1 MLCHWIWYGCR
12 TISDRSKRMLLE
24 YFRDAEEIY
33 AASEEALKNVPDM
46 TEEILQTLLDK
57 DITEA
62 RQLENLCRRMH
73 ISLLTFTDEKYPLR
87 LRSLHDGP
95 VLLYYQGMLP
105 DWNSMPVIG
114 IVGTRQ
120 ATSYGV
126 ELASAMSGQIAACG
140 GMVVSGG
147 AKGIDTVALESA
159 LSAGGPVVAVL
170 AGGLDRLYPAV
181 NIPLFR
187 KISMRGCLISE
198 YPPGTPANAWHFP
211 IRNRIISGLSNG
223 LLVVEAPAKSGALI
237 SARHALEQ
245 GRDVFSVPGSITS
258 PTSAGTNA
266 LLQEG
271 ARAVLSGWDVMKE
284 YAHQYPGK
292 ISRRDMAPQAERP
305 MEKVAQKPQT
315 PKSVAKKSID
325 KLEKSTYSGAHTAG
339 TALTEPEK
347 ALVACVAAE
356 GSLMDEIIAQSGM
369 NAAEAK
375 KMLTK
380 LALKKVLVLHPGGRV
395 TLKQ

>member
-1 MLCHWIWYGCR
+1 MLCHWIWYGNR
-12 TISDRSKRMLLE
+12 EISDRCKRMLLE

-33 AASEEALKNVPDM
+33 TASEEALKNAPDM
-46 TEEILQTLLDK
+46 TEDVLRTLLDK
-57 DITEA
+57 DLTEA
-62 RQLENLCRRMH
+62 RRLENLCRRMH
-73 ISLLTFTDEKYPLR
+73 IGLLTFADEKYPLR
-87 LRSLHDGP
+87 LRSLHDAP

-126 ELASAMSGQIAACG
+126 ELAAAMSGQIAACG

-159 LSAGGPVVAVL
+159 LMAGGSVVAVL

-181 NIPLFR
+181 NIPLFH
-187 KISMRGCLISE
+187 KISMQGCLISE

-237 SARHALEQ
+237 SARYAMEQ

-258 PTSAGTNA
+258 PASAGTNA
-266 LLQEG
+266 LLREG

-284 YAHQYPGK
+284 YAGQYPDK
-292 ISRRDMAPQAERP
+292 VNRKNVVPQAERP
-305 MEKVAQKPQT
+305 LEKVAQKPQT
-315 PKSVAKKSID
+315 PKPSDKKSID
-325 KLEKSTYSGAHTAG
+325 KLDKSTYSGAHTAG
-339 TALTEPEK
+339 AALTEPEK
-347 ALVACVAAE
+347 ALVACIAAE
-356 GSLMDEIIAQSGM
+356 GSLIDEIIASSGM

>member
-1 MLCHWIWYGCR
+1 MLCHWIWYGNR
-12 TISDRSKRMLLE
+12 EISDRCKRMLLE

-33 AASEEALKNVPDM
+33 TASEEALKNAPDM
-46 TEEILQTLLDK
+46 TEDVLRTLLDK
-57 DITEA
+57 DLTEA
-62 RQLENLCRRMH
+62 RRLENLCRRMH
-73 ISLLTFTDEKYPLR
+73 IGLLTFADEKYPLR
-87 LRSLHDGP
+87 LRSLHDAP

-126 ELASAMSGQIAACG
+126 ELAAAMSGQIAACG

-159 LSAGGPVVAVL
+159 LMAGGSVVAVL

-181 NIPLFR
+181 NIPLFH
-187 KISMRGCLISE
+187 KISMQGCLISE

-237 SARHALEQ
+237 SARHAMEQ

-258 PTSAGTNA
+258 PASAGTNA
-266 LLQEG
+266 LLREG

-284 YAHQYPGK
+284 YAGQYPDK
-292 ISRRDMAPQAERP
+292 VNRKNVVPQAERP
-305 MEKVAQKPQT
+305 LEKVAQKPQT
-315 PKSVAKKSID
+315 PKPSDKKSID
-325 KLEKSTYSGAHTAG
+325 KLDKSTYSGAHTAG
-339 TALTEPEK
+339 AALTEPEK
-347 ALVACVAAE
+347 ALVACIAAE
-356 GSLMDEIIAQSGM
+356 GSLIDEIIASSGM